1 MVLQLQ
7 RARRMEGICE
17 IEGNG
22 LAFVECIYY
31 LGKVLGPIV
40 DTDGIEHW
48 F

>member
-7 RARRMEGICE
+7 RARRMEGTCE